1 MKGLLKFLKD
11 EEGALAMEYGLLAA
25 FIALV
30 IIVGAKLLGT
40 NLNDFFTRIATA
52 VEGWGAGLPAPVP

>member
-1 MKGLLKFLKD
+1 MEKLLRFLKD

-30 IIVGAKLLGT
+30 IIVGVTALGS
-40 NLNDFFTRIATA
+40 NLNAFFSKIAGA
-52 VEGWGAGLPAPVP
+52 VGGWAV